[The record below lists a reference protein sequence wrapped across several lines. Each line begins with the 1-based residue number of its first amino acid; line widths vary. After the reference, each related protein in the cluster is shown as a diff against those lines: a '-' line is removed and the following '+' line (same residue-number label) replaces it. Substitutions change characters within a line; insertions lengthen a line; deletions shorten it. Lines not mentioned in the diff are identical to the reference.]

1 MLCMDVYTVYIYIYT
16 PTYVYIYTHMRARA
30 RTKLL
35 LRPRVNKKM
44 WLYKHSI
51 DKMTQPIS
59 ASQRI
64 EKRSENMREMRAYY
78 G

>member
-1 MLCMDVYTVYIYIYT
+1 
-16 PTYVYIYTHMRARA
+16 MRARA